1 MSETK
6 MLPCVIDGVNAEFP
20 EGSTIL
26 EAARSKGI
34 EIPTLCAHKELKPF
48 SSCLL
53 CVVELE
59 GKANLV
65 SSCATPLMPGMK
77 IKTRSERV
85 VQARKMALDLLVSD
99 HWGDCSPPCRNACP
113 GGVQIRSFVGEV
125 AAGRDREAI
134 ELIKDQLPIPAS
146 LGRVCP
152 RPCEDACRRNLKEG
166 PVDICHLKRYA
177 ADVDLASEMPY
188 VPTKAPSTGR
198 HVAIIGLG
206 PAGISCAYHLL
217 RRGHDVTLFD
227 AHEKP
232 GGMLRYGIPSYR
244 LPRDV
249 IDGEVRILE
258 ALGAKFKYSTSLGR
272 DVTLTE
278 LRGEYDAVF
287 LGLGAQNASK
297 MGVTGEELPGVA
309 SGIQFLDDV
318 SAEKRTSVGKRVA
331 VVGGGNTAIDAART
345 ALRLGAKEVTLLYR
359 RTRKEMPAWEVEVDE
374 AEHEGCKLSV
384 LTAPVKIEPGETGL
398 RVTCI
403 QMALGEP
410 DASGRRRPVPQP
422 GSESVLEFDDVI
434 AAIGQG
440 VNVQGLAEAGLQLSR
455 WNTLVVNNKTMQ
467 TNLPNVFAGGDC
479 VLGPDIAVSAV
490 GMGRQAAAAID
501 QFVRG
506 ETVVGERERF
516 NSSMGTLNDIPAA
529 FFERQAS
536 HDRHSM
542 PVIADARRNST
553 FDEVETGLPEATA
566 REEAA
571 RCLRCGCEAA
581 EDCALRDYAT
591 EYGATQSLFCGAKR
605 RDYELDD
612 THPLVRFETGK
623 CIQCGTCVR
632 LLNEKYSDYSLGF
645 ANRGFSACIKPPF
658 GQSLGKVLKDP
669 ARSEAIVAACPT
681 GALVRN

>member
-1 MSETK
+1 M
-6 MLPCVIDGVNAEFP
+6 
-20 EGSTIL
+20 
-26 EAARSKGI
+26 
-34 EIPTLCAHKELKPF
+34 
-48 SSCLL
+48 
-53 CVVELE
+53 
-59 GKANLV
+59 
-65 SSCATPLMPGMK
+65 
-77 IKTRSERV
+77 
-85 VQARKMALDLLVSD
+85 
-99 HWGDCSPPCRNACP
+99 
-113 GGVQIRSFVGEV
+113 
-125 AAGRDREAI
+125 
-134 ELIKDQLPIPAS
+134 
-146 LGRVCP
+146 
-152 RPCEDACRRNLKEG
+152 
-166 PVDICHLKRYA
+166 
-177 ADVDLASEMPY
+177 
-188 VPTKAPSTGR
+188 
-198 HVAIIGLG
+198 
-206 PAGISCAYHLL
+206 
-217 RRGHDVTLFD
+217 
-227 AHEKP
+227 
-232 GGMLRYGIPSYR
+232 
-244 LPRDV
+244 
-249 IDGEVRILE
+249 
-258 ALGAKFKYSTSLGR
+258 
-272 DVTLTE
+272 
-278 LRGEYDAVF
+278 
-287 LGLGAQNASK
+287 
-297 MGVTGEELPGVA
+297 
-309 SGIQFLDDV
+309 
-318 SAEKRTSVGKRVA
+318 
-331 VVGGGNTAIDAART
+331 
-345 ALRLGAKEVTLLYR
+345 
-359 RTRKEMPAWEVEVDE
+359 
-374 AEHEGCKLSV
+374 

-479 VLGPDIAVSAV
+479 VLGPDIAVRAV

>member
-374 AEHEGCKLSV
+374 AEH
-384 LTAPVKIEPGETGL
+384 
-398 RVTCI
+398 
-403 QMALGEP
+403 
-410 DASGRRRPVPQP
+410 
-422 GSESVLEFDDVI
+422 
-434 AAIGQG
+434 
-440 VNVQGLAEAGLQLSR
+440 
-455 WNTLVVNNKTMQ
+455 
-467 TNLPNVFAGGDC
+467 
-479 VLGPDIAVSAV
+479 
-490 GMGRQAAAAID
+490 
-501 QFVRG
+501 
-506 ETVVGERERF
+506 
-516 NSSMGTLNDIPAA
+516 
-529 FFERQAS
+529 
-536 HDRHSM
+536 
-542 PVIADARRNST
+542 
-553 FDEVETGLPEATA
+553 
-566 REEAA
+566 
-571 RCLRCGCEAA
+571 
-581 EDCALRDYAT
+581 
-591 EYGATQSLFCGAKR
+591 
-605 RDYELDD
+605 
-612 THPLVRFETGK
+612 
-623 CIQCGTCVR
+623 
-632 LLNEKYSDYSLGF
+632 
-645 ANRGFSACIKPPF
+645 
-658 GQSLGKVLKDP
+658 
-669 ARSEAIVAACPT
+669 
-681 GALVRN
+681 